1 MAQFFIDRPI
11 FSWVLAILI
20 MLAGGIAIVSLP
32 VEQFPRLAPPTITLS
47 VTYTG
52 ASASTVQDTVT
63 QVIEQKL
70 NGLDGLLYMSAGS
83 SSEGR
88 MTMRLTFDT
97 SVDADTA
104 QMQVQNRLQLVLSSL
119 PEEVKRQGITV
130 RKVSDS
136 FLQRYAFT
144 SRDGSMAAVDLNDFV
159 SSTILDPVSRING
172 VGDVSLYGSAY
183 SMRIWL
189 DPQKLNTYGL
199 TPQDVVD
206 AVTSQNAQLSVGQL
220 GGAPNT
226 PEQEIN
232 VTLLS
237 REKLQTIDQFRNILL
252 RVNRDGSTVY
262 VKDVARVE
270 MGQESY
276 TSSARYNGDP
286 AASIGIQLAEGANAV
301 DTAARVA
308 AFMER
313 MRPLFPESVEIDIP
327 YDTVPFV
334 KLAIKSVVKTL
345 FEAIVLV
352 FLIILLFLQNLRA
365 TLIPTLAVPV
375 VLLGTFGVMAAFGFT
390 INTLTM
396 FGLVLAIGL
405 LVDDAIVVVEN
416 VERLIHEEKLS
427 PYEATCKTMKQVTS
441 ALVGV
446 AAVLSAVFIPMA
458 FFGGMTGA
466 IYRQFSLTIV
476 AAMSLSVMVA
486 IFFTPPL
493 CAALL
498 RPRETTSPRGFCGWF
513 NRGFDRASAGYER
526 TVSKLVRR
534 CGRVMVIY
542 VLLVAGVV
550 LLFRQMPTAFLP
562 VEDQGVASINIFLP
576 AGSTTRDTLKVVEEI
591 ERYFAENEPDTVD
604 GVLMTLGFGPNGS
617 RGQNVAQG
625 SIRFVDWSLRTGEGQ
640 DAWSIVERAQKHFS
654 GLINAQ
660 VRFFLPPQVR
670 GLGQSAGISMQL
682 ENLGGIEH
690 ERFVELREELIAK
703 GSESPLLSNVRTSA
717 LSDMPQLRVVIDD
730 VKAGIFG
737 LDPDEVNNNLSV
749 AWGGSYVNDFIDRGR
764 VKRVYVQGDAPYRMN
779 PENLSQWHF
788 RNSDGGMV
796 PFDAFASASWTYGPA
811 QLDRYNGVPS
821 FLIEAATPQGVSS
834 GTAMRELAR
843 LVGELPA
850 GVGYEWTGLSY
861 QEELSG
867 SQTTALYALSILV
880 VFLSLAALYESWSIP
895 FAVILVVPL
904 GVLGALG
911 LSNLR
916 GLANDIYFQV
926 GLLAVIGLSAKNAIL
941 IVEFARELHKQG
953 LSILDAAVEAARLR
967 LRPIVMTSG
976 AFLIGVLPL
985 ALSQGAGAVSQH
997 AIGTGVIGG
1006 TFLATSL
1013 GIFVVPVFF
1022 VVVSRLFARG
1032 GSRKKNNAASSG
1044 VQTAPGH
1051 APGAAGSSATPAVS
1065 TDGVPAATGSTAGQ
1079 ERPRSSAATRQ

>member
-20 MLAGGIAIVSLP
+20 MLAGGIAIATLP

-159 SSTILDPVSRING
+159 SSSILDPVSRING
-172 VGDVSLYGSAY
+172 VGDVTLYGAPY

-206 AVTSQNAQLSVGQL
+206 AVTAQNAQLSVGQL

-226 PEQEIN
+226 PKQEIN

-237 REKLQTIDQFRNILL
+237 REKLQTIDQFRDILL

-262 VKDVARVE
+262 LKDVARVE
-270 MGQESY
+270 MGQENY
-276 TSSARYNGDP
+276 TTSARFNGNP

-301 DTAARVA
+301 DTADRVA

-345 FEAIVLV
+345 FEAIALV

-375 VLLGTFGVMAAFGFT
+375 VLLGTFGIMSAFGFT

-493 CAALL
+493 CAGLL
-498 RPRETTSPRGFCGWF
+498 RPRETTSNSQGMCGWF
-513 NRGFDRASAGYER
+513 NRAFDRACSGYER
-526 TVSKLVRR
+526 TVFKLVRR
-534 CGRVMVIY
+534 CGRIMVIY
-542 VLLVAGVV
+542 VLLVAGVFV
-550 LLFRQMPTAFLP
+550 LFRQMPTAFLP

-576 AGSTTRDTLKVVEEI
+576 AGSTSRDTLKVVEEI
-591 ERYFAENEPDTVD
+591 ERYFAENEPDTVN
-604 GVLMTLGFGPNGS
+604 GVLMTLGIGPNGS

-640 DAWSIVERAQKHFS
+640 DAWSIVDRAQKHFS
-654 GLINAQ
+654 GMINAQ

-690 ERFVELREELIAK
+690 ARFVELREELIAK

-717 LSDMPQLRVVIDD
+717 LSDIPQLRVVIDD

-737 LDPDEVNNNLSV
+737 LDPEDVNDNLST
-749 AWGGSYVNDFIDRGR
+749 AWGGTYVNDFIDRGR

-779 PENLSQWHF
+779 PQNLSLWHF
-788 RNSDGGMV
+788 RNSDGDMV

-811 QLDRYNGVPS
+811 QLDRYNGVPA

-834 GTAMRELAR
+834 GTAMRELSR
-843 LVGELPA
+843 LVDELPA

-867 SQTTALYALSILV
+867 SQTTVLYALSILV

-895 FAVILVVPL
+895 FAVVLVVPL
-904 GVLGALG
+904 GVLGALA
-911 LSNLR
+911 LSGLR

-941 IVEFARELHKQG
+941 IVEFARELHHQG
-953 LSILDAAVEAARLR
+953 LSVLDAAVEAARLR

-976 AFLIGVLPL
+976 AFLIGVLPM
-985 ALSQGAGAVSQH
+985 ALSHGAGAVSQH

-1022 VVVSRLFARG
+1022 VVVNRLFGRDSRRNRSAYAAG
-1032 GSRKKNNAASSG
+1032 G
-1044 VQTAPGH
+1044 QD
-1051 APGAAGSSATPAVS
+1051 GAAAAQDRSAESAQS
-1065 TDGVPAATGSTAGQ
+1065 GAGQ
-1079 ERPRSSAATRQ
+1079 LESDSARAEDGPHPAGQ

>member
-20 MLAGGIAIVSLP
+20 MLAGGIAIASLP

-47 VTYTG
+47 VTYSG

-104 QMQVQNRLQLVLSSL
+104 KMQVQNRLQLAMSSL

-136 FLQRYAFT
+136 FLQRYAFI
-144 SRDGSMAAVDLNDFV
+144 SRDGSMGAIDLNDFV
-159 SSTILDPVSRING
+159 SSSILDPVSRING
-172 VGDVSLYGSAY
+172 VGDVTLYGAPY

-206 AVTSQNAQLSVGQL
+206 AVTAQNAQLSVGQL

-226 PEQEIN
+226 PRQEIN

-237 REKLQTIDQFRNILL
+237 REKLQTIDQFRDILL
-252 RVNRDGSTVY
+252 RVNRDGSAVY

-276 TSSARYNGDP
+276 TTSARYNGNP

-301 DTAARVA
+301 DTAERVA

-365 TLIPTLAVPV
+365 TLSPTLAVPV
-375 VLLGTFGVMAAFGFT
+375 VLLGTFAVMSAFGFT

-476 AAMSLSVMVA
+476 AAMSLSVLVA

-498 RPRETTSPRGFCGWF
+498 RPREVSSSSQGAYGWF
-513 NRGFDRASAGYER
+513 NRGFDRACKGYER
-526 TVSKLVRR
+526 TVAKLVRR
-534 CGRVMVIY
+534 CGRVMFIY
-542 VLLVAGVV
+542 ILLVAGVFV
-550 LLFRQMPTAFLP
+550 LFKQMPTAFLP

-591 ERYFAENEPDTVD
+591 ERYFAEHEPDTVN
-604 GVLMTLGFGPNGS
+604 GVLMTLGIGPNGS

-682 ENLGGIEH
+682 ENLGGLEH
-690 ERFVELREELIAK
+690 ERFVELREELLAR
-703 GSESPLLSNVRTSA
+703 GGESPYLSNVRTSA
-717 LSDMPQLRVVIDD
+717 LSDIPQLRVIIDD

-737 LDPDEVNNNLSV
+737 LDPDDVNDNLST
-749 AWGGSYVNDFIDRGR
+749 AWGGTYVNDFIDRGR

-779 PENLSQWHF
+779 PQNLSQWHF
-788 RNSDGGMV
+788 RNSDGDMV

-811 QLDRYNGVPS
+811 QLDRYNGAPA
-821 FLIEAATPQGVSS
+821 FLIEASTPQGVSS

-843 LVGELPA
+843 LVDELPA

-867 SQTTALYALSILV
+867 SQTTVLYALSILV

-895 FAVILVVPL
+895 FAVVLVVPL

-911 LSNLR
+911 LSGLR

-941 IVEFARELHKQG
+941 IVEFARELHRQG
-953 LSILDAAVEAARLR
+953 MSVLAAAVEAARLR

-976 AFLIGVLPL
+976 AFLIGVLPM
-985 ALSQGAGAVSQH
+985 ALSHGAGAVSQH

-1022 VVVSRLFARG
+1022 VVVNRLFRRG
-1032 GSRKKNNAASSG
+1032 ERSKNGVADTAACPAQPVNPTQLPVG
-1044 VQTAPGH
+1044 TPDDTR
-1051 APGAAGSSATPAVS
+1051 PAG
-1065 TDGVPAATGSTAGQ
+1065 D
-1079 ERPRSSAATRQ
+1079 